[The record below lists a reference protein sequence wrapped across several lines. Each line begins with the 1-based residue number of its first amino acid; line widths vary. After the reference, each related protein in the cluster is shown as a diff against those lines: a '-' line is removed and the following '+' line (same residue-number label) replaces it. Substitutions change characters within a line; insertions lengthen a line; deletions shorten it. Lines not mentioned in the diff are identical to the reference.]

1 MYADKL
7 KVLVVDD
14 EPDIV
19 SLLKDFLTLK
29 GYDVIDAYSSQEALV
44 VLQKQKTDLVLL
56 DVMMP
61 GMRGTEAARIIRE
74 KYPSTK
80 IVILTGYPEGIAKDL
95 MDNNILDGIFTK
107 PVRMHELAN
116 KLLSMLGR
124 SDAVSS
130 VSQEEKIKARLLL
143 IKARLLFVES
153 SLEVYSL
160 LETHFRELARKGEH
174 YLIDVASSEQQ
185 LKDKVAS
192 FEPDIILVNAST
204 DKGSIKDAVKDIFS
218 KEMDHKEVLVYNIAK
233 AADFTADK
241 LENLVKNVETSCF
254 TRGFIEYKNIY
265 I

>member
-1 MYADKL
+1 MYTEKL

-14 EPDIV
+14 ERDIV

-29 GYDVIDAYSSQEALV
+29 GYDVVDAYNSQEALGI
-44 VLQKQKTDLVLL
+44 LREQKTDLVLL

-61 GMRGTEAARIIRE
+61 GMRGTEAAKVIRE
-74 KYPSTK
+74 KYPLTK
-80 IVILTGYPEGIAKDL
+80 IVILTGYPEDIGKEL
-95 MDNNILDGIFTK
+95 MDDKILDGIFTK
-107 PVRMHELAN
+107 PVKMHELLD
-116 KLLSMLGR
+116 KLLFILNR
-124 SDAVSS
+124 SDSVND
-130 VSQEEKIKARLLL
+130 VSQQDKIKARLLL

-153 SLEVYSL
+153 SLEVYNL

-192 FEPDIILVNAST
+192 FEPDIILINAST

-241 LENLVKNVETSCF
+241 LKNLVKNVETSCF